1 MPIYEYQ
8 CENCHKLT
16 ETLLRAGEKGP
27 RKCAHCGG
35 KLSRV
40 ISRTSF
46 QLKGGG
52 WYKDLYASA
61 KPDAPAEMS
70 GDGAAASSNAPES
83 KGESKSESKGGAK
96 GEAKAETKSEA
107 KAEAKPAAKTP
118 SDKPAKAASSKASTK
133 AAPAKKTG

>member
-16 ETLLRAGEKGP
+16 ETLLKAGEKGP

-61 KPDAPAEMS
+61 KPDAPVETS
-70 GDGAAASSNAPES
+70 RDAATASSDAKSEP
-83 KGESKSESKGGAK
+83 KGEAK
-96 GEAKAETKSEA
+96 GEAKAEAKSEA
-107 KAEAKPAAKTP
+107 KAEAKPVAKTA
-118 SDKPAKAASSKASTK
+118 SDKPAKAPAKASAK
-133 AAPAKKTG
+133 AGPSKKTGS